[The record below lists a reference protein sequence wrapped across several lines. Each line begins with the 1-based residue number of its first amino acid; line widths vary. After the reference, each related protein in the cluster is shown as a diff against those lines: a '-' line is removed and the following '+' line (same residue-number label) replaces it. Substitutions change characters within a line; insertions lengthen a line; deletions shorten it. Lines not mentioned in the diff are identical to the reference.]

1 MSPGW
6 PSQAW
11 VSPCGSEPHATAAV
25 VGTWTVQRV
34 AGTDSRTRGTQQPAY
49 AASCC
54 RTDPRGCRRSR
65 PEADMVRLPP
75 DPRAAQGLNKTGCQ
89 GRLVE
94 SIAGRYSA
102 FRAAAACI
110 RPCGTSRRS
119 EEHTSELQS
128 LMRISYAVFCL
139 KKKN

>member
-1 MSPGW
+1 
-6 PSQAW
+6 
-11 VSPCGSEPHATAAV
+11 
-25 VGTWTVQRV
+25 
-34 AGTDSRTRGTQQPAY
+34 
-49 AASCC
+49 
-54 RTDPRGCRRSR
+54 
-65 PEADMVRLPP
+65 MVRLPP

-110 RPCGTSRRS
+110 RPCGTSRSCSAAVSVAMRGTLPFSCREKARRHGTGTQPQALKRS
-119 EEHTSELQS
+119 EEHTSEHQS

-139 KKKN
+139 KKKITNKHIK